1 MPEVESKDIRNV
13 GESWPL
19 VDSIV
24 ICSLL
29 TGRESQIRGWFRT
42 FQQFFAQAQHS
53 LFKDR
58 TAGNCGAAYNN
69 QQIADS
75 MDYGFVAYSLGVSF
89 FAPCIMQSAD
99 PNVAEPVEVPP
110 YDLVEYENALASWW
124 THDLPR
130 HCGIQFKVNQDIVL
144 EASTMMTPPG
154 YGPISGGMAFEI
166 DPTLKMVA
174 PLIPDPP
181 QNAIN
186 IDFGPRNKE
195 FSLMVGN
202 INQGP
207 SCLEARWP
215 FAVPLEIP
223 KMATIEGILNISDF
237 ALVTGRALHADT
249 PRNYF
254 WKNPL
259 SAQLDEKRF
268 VFFPQR
274 FGIQMSLY
282 GVRYIQ
288 QRGQYHR

>member
-1 MPEVESKDIRNV
+1 MPEVVESKDIRNV

-29 TGRESQIRGWFRT
+29 TGRESQIRGWFNSFRE
-42 FQQFFAQAQHS
+42 FFAQAQHS

-89 FAPCIMQSAD
+89 FSPCIMQSAD
-99 PNVAEPVEVPP
+99 PNVAEPQEDPP

-124 THDLPR
+124 SHDLPR
-130 HCGIQFKVNQDIVL
+130 HCGLQFKVNQDIVL
-144 EASTMMTPPG
+144 EAATMMTPPG

-166 DPTLKMVA
+166 DPTMQVG
-174 PLIPDPP
+174 PIPWGDEYFTLQYGPP
-181 QNAIN
+181 N
-186 IDFGPRNKE
+186 RE
-195 FSLMVGN
+195 FSCMVGN

-207 SCLEARWP
+207 ASLEARWP

-237 ALVTGRALHADT
+237 ALVTGRALHADC

-254 WKNPL
+254 WKNP
-259 SAQLDEKRF
+259 AWTPINGEPRF
-268 VFFPQR
+268 IFFPQR